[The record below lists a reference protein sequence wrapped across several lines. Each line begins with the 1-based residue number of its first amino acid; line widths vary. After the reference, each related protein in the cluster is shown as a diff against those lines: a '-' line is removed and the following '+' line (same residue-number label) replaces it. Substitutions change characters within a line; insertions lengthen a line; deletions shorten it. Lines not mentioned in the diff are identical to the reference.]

1 MSVLNDGNNL
11 PGTLIDIE
19 SEVSQ
24 DYDPSL
30 WGSTESVLIIGTA
43 FQGPTSEAV
52 KIYNADMGRYYFG
65 STYDPK
71 THRSASLVAGIQAA
85 YDRGCRTIYAMRV
98 GGKDMYKDF
107 RLCESDSKYRLRI
120 ASVFPTNTAKQCYV
134 KINVNSGEESF
145 VFYKPAS
152 RATIAEKKQGIVDS
166 SDATIKTTV
175 LLNQDNG
182 LTRNDKLTELIKL
195 FNGNVHN
202 NVLRMS
208 IVDADGNDMTTDPK
222 AQELRIGSL
231 FGGVYF
237 IGRDKNSKRLPA
249 YTIVDARAVV
259 DGSSDR
265 PYDDYQGKF
274 YRFLNIN
281 TDITAEYP
289 IGSFSHNDMKK
300 QLADIVTFGDDY
312 DFLAVTGQ
320 ADKAW
325 APDSIDY
332 EEVDLSN
339 YDLYERLGSGFAI
352 TAQALPRGLNSKN
365 EQRKPRIIE
374 TPSGSPNHIVGIN
387 DGIYS
392 LLQNIQVDYRVLVA
406 ANADDKIT
414 AKLPKADEFFKA
426 STTDILLLGDGDNAL
441 VEATSKV
448 DEKDFSEPKKY
459 TFHFKKVDE
468 DDLDAEKFTNL
479 YADKIARIV
488 PRIEATTTEGKDA
501 VKELEKKTFPE
512 ATLFM
517 VFDAADK
524 GTLYRT
530 TGRHLLPVNVA
541 KLDGEL
547 FSVSGQLYK
556 GTFDK
561 TKVELSFTKAD
572 ATAIGKTVTASDKAY
587 MLVDNGSRVYVV
599 EIQADGKLLP
609 LGDLETMLSDNDAK
623 TLIYAENSY
632 EQNNKIVVT
641 TGAADFIPLDEFVD
655 ILQSDDVLNH
665 LFNFKLTQQGTM
677 QKDEYPEEIEEN
689 YAAGDPTKLYF
700 EQDYIAK
707 TTTTD
712 PADATK
718 TITTTSTQHAAGK
731 DYVLDKNKTTG
742 YDYGLYIP
750 YRTNDNF
757 VRQLAQHC
765 AYSTLRTH
773 TTHGIIGFSP
783 LRTRT
788 LKGIAGRAQD
798 LLNADFSLYAK
809 KPNGRMM
816 LDANGDPYEIG
827 ANVSVTAFQYPLTDS
842 SVNVTTT
849 INGAAGYAG
858 MISVL
863 PVYQS
868 TTMQSTGLNSVD
880 FTFSASQLV
889 EITNAGY
896 VVTTN
901 SDTKGICIADGVTMA
916 PFTEFRRRLSIVRT
930 MNACGDAIRAAAEP
944 FIGKINNMTNR
955 SALKT
960 AIDSA
965 LGELKDKL
973 IWNYKFDIVNLS
985 SYTSDSHIDINYEI
999 FPMNE
1004 IRSVQNFI
1012 KISHQSVA

>member
-30 WGSTESVLIIGTA
+30 WGTTESVLVIGTA
-43 FQGPTSEAV
+43 FQGPTGEATR
-52 KIYNADMGRYYFG
+52 IYNADMGRYFYG
-65 STYDPK
+65 NTYDPK

-98 GGKDMYKDF
+98 GGKDIYKDF
-107 RLCESDSKYRLRI
+107 RLCESDSNFRLRI
-120 ASVFPTNTAKQCYV
+120 ASIYPTNTAKQCFV

-152 RATIAEKKQGIVDS
+152 RATISEKKQGIVEA

-182 LTRNDKLTELIKL
+182 LTRNDKLTELISL
-195 FNGNVHN
+195 FNNNVHN
-202 NVLRMS
+202 NVLMMS

-231 FGGVYF
+231 FSGVYF
-237 IGRDKNSKRLPA
+237 VGRDKNSKKLPA

-259 DGSSDR
+259 DGSSDK
-265 PYDDYQGKF
+265 PYDDYNGKF

-281 TDITAEYP
+281 TDVSAEYP
-289 IGSFSHNDMKK
+289 IGSFSRNDMKK

-312 DFLAVTGQ
+312 DFLSVTGQ

-325 APDSIDY
+325 TPDKVDY
-332 EEVDLSN
+332 EEVNLSS

-352 TAQALPRGLNSKN
+352 TAQAIPRGVNSKGQ
-365 EQRKPRIIE
+365 QRKPRIIE
-374 TPSGSPNHIVGIN
+374 TPSGADNHIVGIN

-392 LLQNIQVDYRVLVA
+392 LLQNVQVDYRVLVA

-414 AKLPKADEFFKA
+414 ASLPKADAFYKA
-426 STTDILLLGDGDNAL
+426 SPTDVLLLGDGDNAL
-441 VEATSKV
+441 IEATTVV
-448 DEKDFSEPKKY
+448 DEKDLSEPKKY
-459 TFHFKKVDE
+459 TFKFKKVDE
-468 DDLDAEKFTNL
+468 EDLDAENFTNL

-488 PRIEATTTEGKDA
+488 PRIEATVGGKDS
-501 VKELEKKTFPE
+501 VKELAKKNYPE
-512 ATLFM
+512 GTNFM
-517 VFDAADK
+517 VFDSADK
-524 GTLYRT
+524 GTLYRV
-530 TGRHLLPVNVA
+530 TGRTLAPVHVA
-541 KLDGEL
+541 KFDGEL
-547 FSVSGQLYK
+547 FSVNGQLYK
-556 GTFDK
+556 GVYDA
-561 TKVELSFTKAD
+561 TKAELSFAKAD

-599 EIQADGKLLP
+599 EIKADGKLSP

-623 TLIYAENSY
+623 TLVYAENSF
-632 EQNNKIVVT
+632 EQENPIVIT
-641 TGAADFIPLDEFVD
+641 TGAADFIPLEEFVQ
-655 ILQSDDVLNH
+655 ILQDDDVLSH
-665 LFNFKLTQQGTM
+665 LFKFKLTQQGSI

-700 EQDYIAK
+700 EQDYVAK

-712 PADATK
+712 PGDPTK
-718 TITTTSTQHAAGK
+718 TITTTSTKHAGGK
-731 DYVLDKNKTTG
+731 DYKLDANKTTG
-742 YDYGLYIP
+742 YDYGLFIP

-783 LRTRT
+783 LRTLT
-788 LKGIAGRAQD
+788 LKGIANRAQE
-798 LLNADFSLYAK
+798 LLSSDFSLYAK

-816 LDANGDPYEIG
+816 LDNNGDPYEIG
-827 ANVSVTAFQYPLTDS
+827 ANVSVTAFQYPVTDS
-842 SVNVTTT
+842 AVNVTTT
-849 INGAAGYAG
+849 VNGAAGYAG

-863 PVYQS
+863 PVSQS

-944 FIGKINNMTNR
+944 FIGKINNMSNR
-955 SALKT
+955 AALKT

-973 IWNYKFDIVNLS
+973 IWNYKFEIVNMS
-985 SYTSDSHIDINYEI
+985 SYTSDSHIDVNYEI

-1012 KISHQSVA
+1012 KISHQSVG

>member
-1 MSVLNDGNNL
+1 MSVLNDGQNL

-30 WGSTESVLIIGTA
+30 WGTTESVLIIGTA
-43 FQGPTSEAV
+43 FQGPTAEAV
-52 KIYNADMGRYYFG
+52 RIYNADMGRYYYG

-98 GGKDMYKDF
+98 GGKDIYKDF
-107 RLCESDSKYRLRI
+107 RLCEADTKYRLRI
-120 ASVFPTNTAKQCYV
+120 ASVYPTNTAKQCYV
-134 KINVNSGEESF
+134 KINVNSGEEAF
-145 VFYKPAS
+145 EFYKPAS
-152 RATIAEKKQGIVDS
+152 RATISEKKQGIVDS

-182 LTRNDKLTELIKL
+182 LTRNDKLTELVRL
-195 FNGNVHN
+195 FNNNVHN
-202 NVLRMS
+202 NVLVMS
-208 IVDADGNDMTTDPK
+208 IVDEDGNDMTTDPE

-231 FGGVYF
+231 FSGVYF
-237 IGRDKNSKRLPA
+237 IGRDKNSKKLPA
-249 YTIVDARAVV
+249 YTVVDARAVV
-259 DGSSDR
+259 DGSADK
-265 PYDDYQGKF
+265 PYDDYKGKF
-274 YRFLNIN
+274 YRFLDIN
-281 TDITAEYP
+281 TDVSSDYP

-300 QLADIVTFGDDY
+300 QLADIASYGDDF

-325 APDSIDY
+325 VPDSVDY

-339 YDLYERLGSGFAI
+339 YQLYERLGSGFAI
-352 TAQALPRGLNSKN
+352 TAQAIPRGVNSKG

-374 TPSGSPNHIVGIN
+374 TPSGAANHIVGIN

-392 LLQNIQVDYRVLVA
+392 ILQNLQVDYRVLVA

-414 AKLPKADEFFKA
+414 AKLPKAEEFYKA
-426 STTDILLLGDGDNAL
+426 STTDLLLLGDGDNAL
-441 VEATSKV
+441 IEASSKI
-448 DEKDFSEPKKY
+448 DEKDLTEPKKY

-468 DDLDAEKFTNL
+468 DDLDAGKFTNL
-479 YADKIARIV
+479 YIDKIARIA
-488 PRIEATTTEGKDA
+488 PRISEKTADGKDS
-501 VKELEKKTFPE
+501 VKELAKKRFPE
-512 ATLFM
+512 GALFM

-524 GTLYRT
+524 GTLYRM
-530 TGRHLLPVNVA
+530 TGRKLTAMNVA
-541 KLDGEL
+541 KFDGEL
-547 FSVSGQLYK
+547 FSVDGQLYK
-556 GTFDK
+556 GVFDK
-561 TKVELSFTKAD
+561 AKVELSFTKAKASD
-572 ATAIGKTVTASDKAY
+572 IGKTPTDTDKAY

-599 EIQADGKLLP
+599 EIKTDGQLLP

-623 TLIYAENSY
+623 TLIYVENSY
-632 EQNNKIVVT
+632 EQDNKIVVT
-641 TGAADFIPLDEFVD
+641 TGAADFIPLDEFVQ
-655 ILQSDDVLNH
+655 ILQSDDVLGH
-665 LFNFKLTQQGTM
+665 LFRFKLTQQGSL
-677 QKDEYPEEIEEN
+677 QKDEYPEEIEETF
-689 YAAGDPTKLYF
+689 AAGDPTKLFF

-707 TTTTD
+707 TTSTD
-712 PADATK
+712 PGDPTK
-718 TITTTSTQHAAGK
+718 TVTTTSTKHAAGAS
-731 DYVLDKNKTTG
+731 YSLDKNKTTG
-742 YDYGLYIP
+742 YDYSLLIP

-773 TTHGIIGFSP
+773 TTHGVIGFSP
-783 LRTRT
+783 LRTLT
-788 LKGIAGRAQD
+788 LKGIAGRAQE

-816 LDANGDPYEIG
+816 LDNNGDPYEIG
-827 ANVSVTAFQYPLTDS
+827 ANVSVTAFQYPVTDS

-849 INGAAGYAG
+849 VNGAAGYAG
-858 MISVL
+858 MVSVL
-863 PVYQS
+863 PVEQS

-916 PFTEFRRRLSIVRT
+916 PFTEFRRRLSVVRT

-944 FIGKINNMTNR
+944 FIGKTNSLTNR

-973 IWNYKFDIVNLS
+973 IWNYKFDIVNMS
-985 SYTSDSHIDINYEI
+985 SYTSDSHIDVNYKI

-1004 IRSVQNFI
+1004 IRSIENFI
-1012 KISHQSVA
+1012 TISHQSVA